1 MRATRLP
8 GSDRAA
14 ARIRE
19 RRWWLSPR
27 GVRGWWLVALLCG
40 TATAS
45 YLCRVNVSVV
55 GVLLMKELAL
65 DQVQMGRVFS
75 AFLLGYALAQV
86 PAGLIADRL
95 GARLVLMLGA
105 WWWVGATLLQAFAGS
120 WGGGATGSPAGTL
133 AILLGAR
140 FLLGVGEAPT
150 FTGAAQGI
158 SRWIEP
164 RAHARAN
171 GVVVAAVGLG
181 SAIAPPL
188 LTGAMLRVG
197 WRGAL
202 VVSALPALAIAVLWR
217 FVRPEADRS
226 GAETGGDRPE
236 AGGAG
241 ALTLSG
247 AAGPSE
253 AAGAPRLH
261 RSQLAILTASYTLQ
275 GYVGYI
281 FVFWFYL
288 YLVQER
294 HFDLLRGAVLG
305 SLPWILTI
313 VSVPLGG
320 VVADRLASGGRGAWR
335 WRVVPLVGL
344 VGAGVFIAVGA
355 HTSNAYTAAVS
366 LAAATGL
373 VMCVE
378 GPFWATMTRLSGG
391 RAGMA
396 GGIMNMG
403 CNVGGLVSPALTPVI
418 AAAIGWENALL
429 VAAALSV
436 AGGLLWLGIA
446 PPQQGSHAQSS

>member
-1 MRATRLP
+1 M
-8 GSDRAA
+8 SDVTGERPRRAA
-14 ARIRE
+14 
-19 RRWWLSPR
+19 SR

-55 GVLLMKELAL
+55 GVLLMEELAL

-86 PAGLIADRL
+86 PAGLIADRF

-120 WGGGATGSPAGTL
+120 WGGGAAGSPAGTL

-188 LTGAMLRVG
+188 LTWAMLRVG

-202 VVSALPALAIAVLWR
+202 VVSALPALGVAVLWR
-217 FVRPEADRS
+217 FVRPEAGGV
-226 GAETGGDRPE
+226 GAE

-241 ALTLSG
+241 TADRSG
-247 AAGPSE
+247 AAGTSGP
-253 AAGAPRLH
+253 AGSSRLQT
-261 RSQLAILTASYTLQ
+261 SQLALLTTSYTLQ

-294 HFDLLRGAVLG
+294 HFDLLRGALLG

-320 VVADRLASGGRGAWR
+320 VVADRLASRGGGAWR
-335 WRVVPLVGL
+335 WRVVPLTGL
-344 VGAGVFIAVGA
+344 VGAGFFIALGA

-446 PPQQGSHAQSS
+446 PPAQATRRTPSAPPPSL

>member
-1 MRATRLP
+1 MT
-8 GSDRAA
+8 
-14 ARIRE
+14 ARR
-19 RRWWLSPR
+19 
-27 GVRGWWLVALLCG
+27 WWLVALLCG

-75 AFLLGYALAQV
+75 AFLLGYALMQV
-86 PAGLIADRL
+86 PAGIVADRW
-95 GARLVLMLGA
+95 GARRVLALGA
-105 WWWVGATLLQAFAGS
+105 WWWVAATLLQAAAGWWPFAS
-120 WGGGATGSPAGTL
+120 GAAGALTL
-133 AILLGAR
+133 LLAAR
-140 FLLGVGEAPT
+140 FVLGIGEAPT
-150 FTGAAQGI
+150 FTGAAEGI
-158 SRWIEP
+158 SRWVERP
-164 RAHARAN
+164 YHARAN
-171 GVVVAAVGLG
+171 GIVVAAVGLG

-188 LTGAMLRVG
+188 LTWAMLRVG

-202 VVSALPALAIAVLWR
+202 VVSAIPALAIALVWGLVPKR
-217 FVRPEADRS
+217 GLDGRPPAPDATR
-226 GAETGGDRPE
+226 GGGETE
-236 AGGAG
+236 SAAGAG
-241 ALTLSG
+241 ALPL
-247 AAGPSE
+247 AV
-253 AAGAPRLH
+253 PR
-261 RSQLAILTASYTLQ
+261 RGSQLALLTASYTLQ

-294 HFDLLRGAVLG
+294 HFDLLRGALLA

-320 VVADRLASGGRGAWR
+320 LVSDRLAAGGTGPWR
-335 WRVVPLVGL
+335 WRIVPLAGL
-344 VGAGVFIAVGA
+344 AGAGLFIALGA
-355 HTSNAYTAAVS
+355 HTQNAYVAAFS
-366 LAAATGL
+366 LAGATGL

-391 RAGMA
+391 KAGTA

-403 CNVGGLVSPALTPVI
+403 CNVGGLISPALTPVI

-446 PPQQGSHAQSS
+446 PAPPGPAR

>member
-1 MRATRLP
+1 MR
-8 GSDRAA
+8 
-14 ARIRE
+14 
-19 RRWWLSPR
+19 
-27 GVRGWWLVALLCG
+27 VRGWWLVALLCG

-55 GVLLMKELAL
+55 GVLLMKELSL

-75 AFLLGYALAQV
+75 AFLLGYALTQV
-86 PAGLIADRL
+86 PAGMVADRL
-95 GARLVLMLGA
+95 GARLVLMVAA
-105 WWWVGATLLQAFAGS
+105 WWWVGATLLQALAGS
-120 WGGGATGSPAGTL
+120 WGGGSSVSPAGTL
-133 AILLGAR
+133 ALLLVAR
-140 FLLGVGEAPT
+140 FLLGIGEAPT
-150 FTGAAQGI
+150 FTAAAQGI

-164 RAHARAN
+164 ASHARAN
-171 GVVVAAVGLG
+171 GIVVAAVGLG

-188 LTGAMLRVG
+188 LTWAMLRVG

-202 VVSALPALAIAVLWR
+202 VVSALPALAVAVLWR
-217 FVRPEADRS
+217 FVYPEGTGVEPERRRTDPAGEVPD
-226 GAETGGDRPE
+226 AELAR
-236 AGGAG
+236 AG
-241 ALTLSG
+241 AS
-247 AAGPSE
+247 
-253 AAGAPRLH
+253 RLQKP
-261 RSQLAILTASYTLQ
+261 QLALLTASYTLQ

-294 HFDLLRGAVLG
+294 HFDLLRGALLG

-320 VVADRLASGGRGAWR
+320 VVADRLASRGRGAWR

-344 VGAGVFIAVGA
+344 VGAGFFIAVGA
-355 HTSNAYTAAVS
+355 HTSNAYVAAVS

-391 RAGMA
+391 RAGTA

-418 AAAIGWENALL
+418 AAAIGWEKALL

-446 PPQQGSHAQSS
+446 PPADAVRVQSS